1 MTNSVH
7 NTPSR
12 VCRLMAALLLALLA
26 PLCPAG
32 NDGTRASEPSTTQTV
47 PFVEWDKTAG
57 TLTFKYGYKPT
68 DDPATSSDREYFDVD
83 APYDVSPAWTSA
95 FAGQDAVK
103 KVIFD
108 ESFKDFRPTTCRG
121 WFSGGFYL
129 QSIEGMENLNTSN
142 VTDMGLTFY
151 GCNVLAS
158 LDVSKFN
165 TSNVTNMGL
174 MFYGCNVLA
183 SLDVSKFNTSN
194 VTNMGLM
201 FYGCSNLS
209 TIIYVG
215 DAFTTDEVNNVG
227 YMFYGCQKLVVAV
240 KYQGDDS
247 RYANYE
253 DGYFTKKV
261 GTNGGEIIGAV
272 GNPLTIAELHLDDNK
287 AFVLY
292 EDCHVANASYVRQ
305 MRSEWGTLC
314 LPFTIEAVPEN
325 APCSFYTLQEVDE
338 ESVMLERVESGQI
351 AAGQPVIIRRT
362 DGRVTEANLTNAL
375 DARVVAHPTDAE
387 GGNRLVGTFATAE
400 LADGCYFLANDEFR
414 LVGDYKPVAAGVKLA
429 AFRASLQPQ
438 EQAARRAPVL
448 NIGVDNG
455 ATAIDAQEV
464 TGALNDARAEYYD
477 LDAASLPCARHEHC
491 QDRG

>member
-32 NDGTRASEPSTTQTV
+32 NDGARASEPSTTQTV

-121 WFSGGFYL
+121 WFRSGFYL
-129 QSIEGMENLNTSN
+129 QSIEGMENL
-142 VTDMGLTFY
+142 
-151 GCNVLAS
+151 
-158 LDVSKFN
+158 
-165 TSNVTNMGL
+165 
-174 MFYGCNVLA
+174 
-183 SLDVSKFNTSN
+183 NTSN

-292 EDCHVANASYVRQ
+292 EDCHVASASYVRQ

-314 LPFTIEAVPEN
+314 LPFTIEAMPEN

-338 ESVMLERVESGQI
+338 ESVMLERVERGQI